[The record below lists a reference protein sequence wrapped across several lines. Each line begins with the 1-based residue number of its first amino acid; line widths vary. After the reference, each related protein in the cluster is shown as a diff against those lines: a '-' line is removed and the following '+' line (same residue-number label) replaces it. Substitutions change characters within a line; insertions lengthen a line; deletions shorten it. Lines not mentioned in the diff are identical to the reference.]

1 MTKNNS
7 SPMTKNNMKEGLI
20 KDTYELVIKE
30 IQTIVT
36 ISYVLIVG
44 IGMLFT
50 FQKYSEFGINIF
62 DYADVF
68 DFLIAPFSDFR
79 ILLFSTIT
87 IACIYA
93 FIKLDA
99 LIQRKYPKTY
109 SKANLNWDKK
119 SWFNI
124 YRYSLFGSLFVFYL
138 YLSADI
144 YGVFAKRQ
152 IISESPISLKYSDD
166 QIIHGKLIG
175 KTKDIL
181 FLMQNK
187 KVVAIP
193 INSLVKEFEIK

>member
-1 MTKNNS
+1 
-7 SPMTKNNMKEGLI
+7 MTKNNMKEGLI